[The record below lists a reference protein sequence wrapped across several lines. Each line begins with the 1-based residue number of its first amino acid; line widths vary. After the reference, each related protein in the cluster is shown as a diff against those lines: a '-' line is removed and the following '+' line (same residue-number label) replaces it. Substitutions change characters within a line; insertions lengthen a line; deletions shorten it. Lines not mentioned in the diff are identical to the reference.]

1 MWVQYSL
8 GYRIHSDTGPR
19 VPGPVFIVTRFL
31 LPVCLSSA
39 LTSFLS
45 PRKFSIPYFA
55 YFFAVKWLGLSFTS
69 SLSSASGTVPH
80 PQFLNLSLLWSA
92 VSAARRF
99 GSFTRSAEVKG
110 TGLFWIFHPHGSAC
124 AMFRVKRVNLHL
136 RNDVRM
142 ADI

>member
-1 MWVQYSL
+1 MNIVWGTASTGSYGGTVFPGGIRYSLVNNVCGVQYSL

-45 PRKFSIPYFA
+45 PRKFSFPYFA
-55 YFFAVKWLGLSFTS
+55 YFSAVKWLGLSFT
-69 SLSSASGTVPH
+69 SASGTVPH

-92 VSAARRF
+92 VSAARRVL
-99 GSFTRSAEVKG
+99 SLSAPSPVF
-110 TGLFWIFHPHGSAC
+110 LLP
-124 AMFRVKRVNLHL
+124 R
-136 RNDVRM
+136 
-142 ADI
+142 